1 MILAIGPKSDPDLES
16 CRIPTI
22 SSNAERRP
30 PCPSTRA
37 VSVLN
42 RRTNRQLPDWP
53 SLGHNVSFA
62 FVIPTAF
69 GTIYGSLPIVPRC
82 CELSRCSV
90 QLASEWSAN
99 REDLRAAHD
108 PLTQVFNAV
117 IRLPPAPFFRSS
129 CDLANSIPLYLD
141 PLRTF
146 ERNLTSV
153 RFQKAW
159 TRAK

>member
-1 MILAIGPKSDPDLES
+1 MES

-30 PCPSTRA
+30 PCQSTRD

-62 FVIPTAF
+62 FAIPTAF

-82 CELSRCSV
+82 CELSRCCV
-90 QLASEWSAN
+90 RLASEWSAN

-129 CDLANSIPLYLD
+129 CDLAGV
-141 PLRTF
+141 LRLARVPIKLLLEIGLGVDGSTERTHRDF
-146 ERNLTSV
+146 E
-153 RFQKAW
+153 FPA
-159 TRAK
+159 AK